1 MNKLDSILNKILYAI
16 AFISFLIAA
25 IILLTG
31 CAVSQSE
38 TSTTLKPM
46 RPTNVTVVITD
57 PSTTTSIDNT
67 STLTVNNTYI
77 KTVEF
82 FYRGSPPVSDQILMQ
97 FGQQWCDLL
106 VDGMQPDDVISRI
119 HEGAIDN
126 DDARMH
132 FSIVNAAILELCPS
146 QTYKSEEIAIQS
158 FLPGE

>member
-1 MNKLDSILNKILYAI
+1 MNKIDSILNKILYAV
-16 AFISFLIAA
+16 ALVFFLIAA

-31 CAVSQSE
+31 CAVSLSE

-67 STLTVNNTYI
+67 PALTVNNTYI

-132 FSIVNAAILELCPS
+132 FSIVNSAILELCPS

>member
-1 MNKLDSILNKILYAI
+1 MNKIDSMLNKILYAVG
-16 AFISFLIAA
+16 FIFFIIAA
-25 IILLTG
+25 IILLTS
-31 CAVSQSE
+31 CAVAE
-38 TSTTLKPM
+38 VDPTTTLKPM
-46 RPTNVTVVITD
+46 RPTNVTVIITD

>member
-1 MNKLDSILNKILYAI
+1 MNKIDSILNKILYAV
-16 AFISFLIAA
+16 AFVFFLIAA

-38 TSTTLKPM
+38 STTTLTPM
-46 RPTNVTVVITD
+46 RSTNVTVVITY
-57 PSTTTSIDNT
+57 PTSTTSIDVIPT
-67 STLTVNNTYI
+67 ASVNNTYI

-82 FYRGSPPVSDQILMQ
+82 FYGGTPSVSDQAIME

-106 VDGMQPDDVISRI
+106 IDGMQPDDVINRI
-119 HEGAIDN
+119 YEGAIDN

-146 QTYKSEEIAIQS
+146 QSHKSEEIALRS
-158 FLPGE
+158 FLPEE

>member
-1 MNKLDSILNKILYAI
+1 MNKVDSILNKILYAV
-16 AFISFLIAA
+16 AFVFFLIAA

-38 TSTTLKPM
+38 STTTLTPM

-57 PSTTTSIDNT
+57 PSTTTSIGNT

-82 FYRGSPPVSDQILMQ
+82 FYRGSPPVSDQIRMQ
-97 FGQQWCDLL
+97 FGQQWCDLM

>member
-16 AFISFLIAA
+16 AFIFFIIAA
-25 IILLTG
+25 IILLTS
-31 CAVSQSE
+31 CAVAESQ

-57 PSTTTSIDNT
+57 PSTTTSIGNT

>member
-1 MNKLDSILNKILYAI
+1 MNKIDSILNKILYAV
-16 AFISFLIAA
+16 ALVFFLIAA

-38 TSTTLKPM
+38 STTTLKPM

-57 PSTTTSIDNT
+57 PQIIPSFSGTINNIYIE
-67 STLTVNNTYI
+67 TV
-77 KTVEF
+77 KF
-82 FYRGSPPVSDQILMQ
+82 FYQGTPPVSDQILME
-97 FGQQWCDLL
+97 FGEQWCDLL

>member
-31 CAVSQSE
+31 CAVSLSE

-67 STLTVNNTYI
+67 PTLTVNNTYI

-97 FGQQWCDLL
+97 FGQQWCDLM

-119 HEGAIDN
+119 HEGAVDN

>member
-1 MNKLDSILNKILYAI
+1 MNKIDSILNKILYAV
-16 AFISFLIAA
+16 ALVFFLIAA

-38 TSTTLKPM
+38 STTTLKPM

-57 PSTTTSIDNT
+57 PQIIPSFSGTIND
-67 STLTVNNTYI
+67 TYI
-77 KTVEF
+77 ETVKF
-82 FYRGSPPVSDQILMQ
+82 FYQGTPLVSDQILME
-97 FGQQWCDLL
+97 FGEQWCDLL

>member
-1 MNKLDSILNKILYAI
+1 MNKIDSILNKILYAV
-16 AFISFLIAA
+16 ALVFFLIAA
-25 IILLTG
+25 IILLTS
-31 CAVSQSE
+31 CAVTQSE
-38 TSTTLKPM
+38 TTTTLTPM

-57 PSTTTSIDNT
+57 PQVIPAFTG
-67 STLTVNNTYI
+67 TVNNNYI

-82 FYRGSPPVSDQILMQ
+82 FYGGTPSVSDQIIME
-97 FGQQWCDLL
+97 FGEQWCDLL
-106 VDGMQPDDVISRI
+106 IDGMQPDDVINRI

>member
-1 MNKLDSILNKILYAI
+1 MSKIDSILNKILYAV
-16 AFISFLIAA
+16 AFVFFLIAA

-38 TSTTLKPM
+38 STTTLTPM

-57 PSTTTSIDNT
+57 PSTTTSIGNT

-97 FGQQWCDLL
+97 FGQQWCDLM

>member
-1 MNKLDSILNKILYAI
+1 MNKIDSILNKILYAV
-16 AFISFLIAA
+16 ALVFFLIAA

-38 TSTTLKPM
+38 STTTLKPM

-57 PSTTTSIDNT
+57 PQIIPSFSGTINNIYIE
-67 STLTVNNTYI
+67 TV
-77 KTVEF
+77 KF
-82 FYRGSPPVSDQILMQ
+82 FYQGTPPVSDQILME
-97 FGQQWCDLL
+97 FGEQWCDLL

-146 QTYKSEEIAIQS
+146 QSHKSEEIALRS
-158 FLPGE
+158 FLPEEQ